1 MKKLAIC
8 WKLRVS
14 DCTIE
19 AMLLS
24 ENQIRADNQ
33 QGRPRKL
40 EEPSETTRQTPRVTE
55 AYLQGALHDGTYNVR
70 RKTHRFSQANIGWLQ
85 LLQRLF
91 EEIGHKAWLYRE
103 GKNRGVYVLE
113 TSAKFLSISFDPC
126 SLASTE
132 EKIAYIR
139 GFFDAEG
146 GVPRN
151 ISSRFYIQMVQKN
164 QPKLAW
170 IRSVLT
176 DMEISCGVIHTPSKR
191 VDPDYF
197 RFFISTRSHDDFG
210 KIIGSWHPRK
220 HLIFESRVKI

>member
-1 MKKLAIC
+1 
-8 WKLRVS
+8 
-14 DCTIE
+14 
-19 AMLLS
+19 MLLG

-33 QGRPRKL
+33 QGRPRNL

-55 AYLQGALHDGTYNVR
+55 AYLLGALHDGTYSVR

-85 LLQRLF
+85 TLQRLF
-91 EEIGHKAWLYRE
+91 GELGYKAWIYRE

-113 TSAKFLSISFDPC
+113 TSAKFLAIDFDPNLLV
-126 SLASTE
+126 SKD

-146 GVPRN
+146 GVPRD
-151 ISSRFYIQMVQKN
+151 ISSRFYIQLVQKN

-170 IRSVLT
+170 IRSALT
-176 DMEISCGVIHTPSKR
+176 DMDISCGVIHTPSKR
-191 VDPDYF
+191 VDPSYF
-197 RFFISTRSHDDFG
+197 RFFISAKSYKEFM

-220 HLIFESRVKI
+220 QSIFESRMKI